1 MKTTDR
7 PGEISIAFAFLL
19 MFGSLSLFTVQLQ
32 AQSAGNN
39 VIFGSSS
46 ACTSGGCIAS
56 TAFIDASAL
65 SGSDLCAKI
74 NTALTSGY
82 PSTGAVID
90 ARGIGSGT
98 TQSCAATPWGTST
111 NPSTIL
117 LPSGTIQ
124 ISNTWT
130 LPGGTRIVGTGPGQ
144 TIIQAQSNIGT
155 IIQMGSSASNAI
167 SIEDLTLDGEGYSL
181 TGISN
186 SYAQELSYVRNV
198 NLYRIAGTGLLVS
211 GSAQN
216 SGPYTDIVFNADGD
230 AASSTVCAQISG
242 VSTRGIHALTCISG
256 NSSENYPASAVLL
269 DASNNSLEDIQ
280 AQGFGTGVLVGKDAN
295 AQNDVLLNV
304 SGNGTLTN
312 VIHICGSTP
321 TPCPSTPYTVTNLTL
336 IGTATGGGT
345 NNSIKDDLTK
355 TTLTDPTVA
364 LYVLGKSVAVAAGT
378 GYSRF
383 TTSIHTTTWG
393 GGTSAPSTG
402 CATNTTGSLFSNT
415 STSSGSALYVC
426 NGTSWTAIK

>member
-1 MKTTDR
+1 MKTTGT
-7 PGEISIAFAFLL
+7 PGILSTSAAILL
-19 MFGSLSLFTVQLQ
+19 VLGSLSLRPVQLHAQ
-32 AQSAGNN
+32 AAGNN
-39 VIFGSSS
+39 AVFGSSS

-56 TAFIDASAL
+56 TAFIDASIL

-82 PSTGAVID
+82 PAAGAVID

-98 TQSCAATPWGTST
+98 TQSCAGTPWGTST
-111 NPSTIL
+111 HPSTIL

-124 ISNTWT
+124 ISSTWA
-130 LPGGTRIVGTGPGQ
+130 LPNGTRIVGTGPGQ
-144 TIIQAQSNIGT
+144 TIIQATSNIGT
-155 IIQMGSSASNAI
+155 IIEMGSSASNEI

-181 TGISN
+181 NGIAN

-216 SGPYTDIVFNADGD
+216 SGPYTDIVFNSDAD
-230 AASSTVCAQISG
+230 AATTTVCAQISG
-242 VSTRGIHALTCISG
+242 VSTRGIHGLTCISG
-256 NSSENYPASAVLL
+256 NSSGSYPGTAILL

-280 AQGFGTGVLVGKDAN
+280 VQGFLNGILVGKDAA
-295 AQNDVLLNV
+295 AQNDVLLNI

-312 VIHICGSTP
+312 VVHICGSTP
-321 TPCPSTPYTVTNLTL
+321 TPCPSTPYTVTSLTL
-336 IGTATGGGT
+336 VGIATGGGT

-364 LYVLGKSVAVAAGT
+364 LYVLGKSVTVGAAT

-383 TTSIHTTTWG
+383 TTSVNTTTWG
-393 GGTSAPSTG
+393 VGTSAPSTG
-402 CATNTTGSLFSNT
+402 CATSTTGSLFSNT
-415 STSSGSALYVC
+415 STSSGTALYVC
-426 NGTSWTAIK
+426 NGTSWAAIK